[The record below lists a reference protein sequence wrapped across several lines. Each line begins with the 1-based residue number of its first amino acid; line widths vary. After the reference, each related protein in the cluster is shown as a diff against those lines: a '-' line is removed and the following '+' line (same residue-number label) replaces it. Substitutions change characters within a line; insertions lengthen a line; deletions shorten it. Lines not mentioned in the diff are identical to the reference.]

1 MSAMTTSDR
10 PDPQAALAAAQAAVE
25 EAEQRAATLA
35 AAHDQRRQALAD
47 VEATGLNLANV
58 RDLTDQVR
66 LTDPAAAEDARE
78 ELLTARLA
86 AVEAERLVR
95 HLDLPAAQKA
105 LDEAEQHARAA
116 VLAAQA
122 ARWRV
127 EAARGADLTASARDL
142 RGTLAAA
149 REKHAAARRQRLNAL
164 TGGPDQ
170 AEDVVRLDIAND
182 AHLTWL

>member
-116 VLAAQA
+116 VLAVQE

-127 EAARGADLTASARDL
+127 QAARGHDLAAEARDL
-142 RGTLAAA
+142 RTALTNA
-149 REKHAAARRQRLNAL
+149 RTAHAAARRQRLATL
-164 TGGPDQ
+164 TGTATTDGE
-170 AEDVVRLDIAND
+170 AVVLSLAND
-182 AHLTWL
+182 SHSAWT

>member
-1 MSAMTTSDR
+1 MN
-10 PDPQAALAAAQAAVE
+10 
-25 EAEQRAATLA
+25 AEQIR
-35 AAHDQRRQALAD
+35 ALAD
-47 VEATGLNLANV
+47 E
-58 RDLTDQVR
+58 VR
-66 LTDPAAAEDARE
+66 LVDPADLETARE
-78 ELLTARLA
+78 AVLEARIA
-86 AVEAERLVR
+86 ATEAERIVR
-95 HLDLPAAQKA
+95 GLDLPAAQKA